1 MCGITGLIN
10 FHDRVLLHDMCN
22 LLEHRGPDSDGFY
35 ENKNVGLAIRRLSI
49 IDVEGGNQPI
59 SNEDEKIWTV
69 FNGEIYNY
77 QELQDDLKT
86 KGHKFKTNSDT
97 ETIVHAYEEY
107 DLDFVNHL
115 QGMFAIAIW
124 DEKKNRTILA
134 RDRFGVKP
142 LYYHIQNNKLL
153 FASELKVL
161 LEYDEIKPTINHN
174 AISDY
179 LTYLYIPAPETVFNE
194 IKKLGPSEILVFNQD
209 GSFFTKTY
217 WNIKFQKNNLN
228 EQDYAKKLHELLE
241 KSVELR
247 MVSDV
252 PVGILLSSGIDSSIV
267 ATLAAKKS
275 NYELN
280 SYTVGFEDS
289 ADNSYDEIKESREMA
304 DILGTNHN
312 EIIVNSNDSFKLLD
326 KVSWYLDEPFG
337 NPTTTLN
344 YIISDFASKSS
355 KVVLSGVG
363 GDEMFGGY
371 PKYKALKI
379 FQEYEKF
386 PKSFVK
392 KFGGVFNKIPD
403 KTSETVVKGK
413 TFFEAWKENPEDQY
427 FSLISYFNDDEK
439 EKLLN
444 FDSLPSRRFIDK
456 LFLES
461 KKCNPTSFFEKVFF
475 VETMSYL
482 PNNILEYTDKTSM
495 AVSLEVREPLL
506 DHKMAEFAANIPFS
520 LKIKNGSM
528 KYILKMA
535 MKDEIPKNVLNRK
548 KRGFT
553 PPLINW
559 LNNSLSDLESN
570 YLSEKKIKEKK
581 LINYEY
587 VKKISEEYKNGKT
600 SNYVKIWSL
609 ICLESWFESVFKKYK
624 INMD

>member
-1 MCGITGLIN
+1 
-10 FHDRVLLHDMCN
+10 
-22 LLEHRGPDSDGFY
+22 
-35 ENKNVGLAIRRLSI
+35 
-49 IDVEGGNQPI
+49 
-59 SNEDEKIWTV
+59 
-69 FNGEIYNY
+69 
-77 QELQDDLKT
+77 
-86 KGHKFKTNSDT
+86 
-97 ETIVHAYEEY
+97 
-107 DLDFVNHL
+107 
-115 QGMFAIAIW
+115 MFAIAIW

-217 WNIKFQKNNLN
+217 WSIKFQKNNLN

-379 FQEYEKF
+379 FDNLSKIPNFVIKDLNMLVQKLPDSSGENIVKAKRFFGSWKKDQIEQYI
-386 PKSFVK
+386 SFV
-392 KFGGVFNKIPD
+392 
-403 KTSETVVKGK
+403 T
-413 TFFEAWKENPEDQY
+413 Y
-427 FSLISYFNDDEK
+427 FSNEEK
-439 EKLLN
+439 EKMLGIN
-444 FDSLPSRRFIDK
+444 DEPYENEIKKMF
-456 LFLES
+456 S
-461 KKCNPTSFFEKVFF
+461 KAEKQGAKNFFEKMFY
-475 VETMSYL
+475 VESKSYL

-495 AVSLEVREPLL
+495 AASLETREPLL
-506 DHKMAEFAANIPFS
+506 DHKIVELAANIPFN
-520 LKIKNGSM
+520 LKIKNNST
-528 KYILKMA
+528 KYILKQA
-535 MKDEIPKNVLNRK
+535 VKDIIPKEVLNRK
-548 KRGFT
+548 KLGFT

-559 LNNSLSDLESN
+559 LNKDIKELESKYILKN
-570 YLSEKKIKEKK
+570 KIKERGIMEYDEVEKIFTQFKQGKK
-581 LINYEY
+581 YNYMK
-587 VKKISEEYKNGKT
+587 V
-600 SNYVKIWSL
+600 WSI
-609 ICLESWFESVFKKYK
+609 ICLEAWFMQLEKRNITIS
-624 INMD
+624 

>member
-1 MCGITGLIN
+1 MCGITGLVN
-10 FHDRVLLHDMCN
+10 CEDNALLHDMCD
-22 LLEHRGPDSDGFY
+22 LLKHRGPDSDGFF
-35 ENKNVGLAIRRLSI
+35 ENKNVSLGIRRLSI
-49 IDVEGGNQPI
+49 IDIEGGNQPI
-59 SNEDEKIWTV
+59 SNEDGKIWTI

-77 QELQDDLKT
+77 QSLQDGLKS

-115 QGMFAIAIW
+115 RGMFAIAIW
-124 DEKKNRTILA
+124 DEKKNRIILV
-134 RDRFGVKP
+134 RDRLGVKP
-142 LYYHIQNNKLL
+142 LYYHIKNNKLL

-161 LEYDEIKPTINHN
+161 LEHHEINPTINHN

-179 LTYLYIPAPETVFNE
+179 LTYLYVPAPETIFNE
-194 IKKLGPSEILVFNQD
+194 IKKLRPAEILVFNLD
-209 GSFFTKTY
+209 GNFFTKRY
-217 WNIKFQKNNLN
+217 WNVEFQNSNQD
-228 EQDYAKKLHELLE
+228 EGDYAKQLRNLLE
-241 KSVELR
+241 ESIDLR

-252 PVGILLSSGIDSSIV
+252 PVGILLSSGIDSSLV
-267 ATLAAKKS
+267 ATLATKKS
-275 NYELN
+275 DDKLN
-280 SYTVGFEDS
+280 TYTVGFEDI
-289 ADNSYDEIKESREMA
+289 ADSSYDELKESKDMA
-304 DILGTNHN
+304 NILGTDHH
-312 EIIVNSNDSFKLLD
+312 EIIVNSNDAFKLLD

-344 YIISDFASKSS
+344 YIISEFASRTS

-379 FQEYEKF
+379 FKDFEKF

-392 KFGGVFNKIPD
+392 KFGTVFQKIPD
-403 KTSETVVKGK
+403 KTSESVVKGK
-413 TFFEAWKENPEDQY
+413 IFFDSWKDEPEDQY
-427 FSLISYFNDDEK
+427 FSLVSYFKENDK
-439 EKLLN
+439 QKLLN
-444 FDSLPSRRFIDK
+444 FKALPSRRFLDE

-461 KKCNPTSFFEKVFF
+461 KKCNASSFFERLFF
-475 VETMSYL
+475 VENMSYL

-528 KYILKMA
+528 KHILKLA
-535 MKDEIPKNVLNRK
+535 MKDILPKTVLNRK

-559 LNNSLSDLESN
+559 LNDSLSDLESK
-570 YLSEKKIKEKK
+570 YLSKKKIDEKK

-587 VKKISEEYKNGKT
+587 VKKITEDYKKGKT
-600 SNYVKIWSL
+600 SNYSKIWSL
-609 ICLESWFESVFKKYK
+609 ICLESWFESFFKKYN
-624 INMD
+624 IQV